1 MSLLH
6 RLGNGS
12 SWYYLENYCWLTLI
26 GTGILE
32 EHHPASFEMQAS
44 LLSEEEIG
52 AFHDIL
58 EVRFSFS
65 INQRCHVGNVHGLR
79 AAMSN

>member
-12 SWYYLENYCWLTLI
+12 SWNIFENYCWLTLI

-52 AFHDIL
+52 AFHNIL
-58 EVRFSFS
+58 EVRFPFS
-65 INQRCHVGNVHGLR
+65 INQRCHVGKRSRLR